1 MLYWHIITDVLP
13 MFYVDGAFFLGLMGW
28 PKFYSAMHDYTYLF
42 VVRYGSREEKNQK
55 KKKPKNRDQ

>member
-1 MLYWHIITDVLP
+1 

-55 KKKPKNRDQ
+55 KKKPENRDQ